1 MPKFTLKQ
9 VEETQ
14 RQMDKAEA
22 VKKAASSTSTP
33 KYRELPAL
41 KKNNN
46 AKAVDLSTANTQV
59 VPKGTQV
66 ISPSVMRNNATLSS
80 ARSDLTAITDSNA
93 NKVLNRSD
101 NIARQKRQA
110 SLTKTGKFASE
121 HPVLATAYNTIT
133 APISAIGSAVENAM
147 GAIDGNNSNRFAIQ
161 RANIKEGTKSNI
173 NSNAGNMVYDVG
185 TNVAE
190 MLGSSAVGGALLSG
204 ITAGGN
210 TSGELYNLAK
220 ENGANDRQASAYGL
234 AGGTVGGLLQAKGI
248 DVINNKLGSS
258 AIKGL
263 GDVIK
268 NVGAGAL
275 TEGLE
280 EGLES
285 GSQELLDSLINKD
298 NSQRN
303 KDYSEA
309 LSNGLSEEE
318 ARNYAN
324 KNSVSRILSSVATGA
339 AMGGAFAGGSMAL
352 KPISKYI
359 SSKLNIPETNA
370 DNVIS
375 DAIRNSDDIPRN
387 QITNQIDSETL
398 SKSQSNTVNLDKE
411 LDNKSSITNINSN
424 KQTIEEPINQ
434 RCVNKKGNNQ

>member
-66 ISPSVMRNNATLSS
+66 ISPSAMRNNSTLSS
-80 ARSDLTAITDSNA
+80 ARSNLTAITDSNA

-121 HPVLATAYNTIT
+121 HPVLSTAYNTIT
-133 APISAIGSAVENAM
+133 APISAIGSAVENM
-147 GAIDGNNSNRFAIQ
+147 VGAIDGNNSNRFAIQ

-210 TSGELYNLAK
+210 TSGE
-220 ENGANDRQASAYGL
+220 
-234 AGGTVGGLLQAKGI
+234 
-248 DVINNKLGSS
+248 
-258 AIKGL
+258 
-263 GDVIK
+263 
-268 NVGAGAL
+268 
-275 TEGLE
+275 
-280 EGLES
+280 
-285 GSQELLDSLINKD
+285 
-298 NSQRN
+298 
-303 KDYSEA
+303 
-309 LSNGLSEEE
+309 
-318 ARNYAN
+318 
-324 KNSVSRILSSVATGA
+324 
-339 AMGGAFAGGSMAL
+339 
-352 KPISKYI
+352 
-359 SSKLNIPETNA
+359 
-370 DNVIS
+370 
-375 DAIRNSDDIPRN
+375 
-387 QITNQIDSETL
+387 
-398 SKSQSNTVNLDKE
+398 
-411 LDNKSSITNINSN
+411 
-424 KQTIEEPINQ
+424 
-434 RCVNKKGNNQ
+434 